1 MKQSSSPLLYL
12 VAVVISLALVGVVA
26 TTTGSLAGYEVVG
39 PGEPFAYPWRLVS
52 PDAWSRASAWV
63 GYALHNLGAW
73 LLIAAARRTKAYSA
87 KMRWFNWA
95 MLSVHLAGFGLH
107 WLQCQLWY
115 DGLAQD
121 VPELSAL
128 GSVAL
133 MLIVVILLETPRRG
147 FVLGRKLRLDKRFMA
162 LCREYHGYLFSWALI
177 YTFWYHPMV
186 DTPGHLVGFF
196 YMFMLLSQSVL
207 LMHRSHLNRR
217 WTFALEFLVLPHGVV
232 VAMTQSETLWTMF
245 AGGFGMIF
253 VLTQAYGLGLNG
265 NSRRVVQAVALSL
278 LVGMYISTE
287 RLGSLH
293 EMVRIPIIDY
303 GIALGLFALW
313 WLGALVFGRK
323 KAPPGDATR

>member
-1 MKQSSSPLLYL
+1 MKPSPSPLLHL
-12 VAVVISLALVGVVA
+12 FAVVISLALVGVIAA
-26 TTTGSLAGYEVVG
+26 TAGSLAGYEIVG
-39 PGEPFAYPWRLVS
+39 PAEPFDYPWRLVS
-52 PDAWSRASAWV
+52 PDGWSRASAWV
-63 GYALHNLGAW
+63 GYALHNLSAW
-73 LLIAAARRTKAYSA
+73 FLIAAARRTKGYSA

-95 MLSVHLAGFGLH
+95 MLAVHLAGFGLH

-121 VPELSAL
+121 VPEVSAL

-147 FVLGRKLRLDKRFMA
+147 FVLGHKLRFDKRFIA

-196 YMFMLLSQSVL
+196 YMLVLLSQSVL

-245 AGGFGMIF
+245 AGGFGMVF
-253 VLTQAYGLGLNG
+253 VLTQAYGLGLTSNA
-265 NSRRVVQAVALSL
+265 RRVVQAIALSL
-278 LVGMYISTE
+278 LFGMYIASE
-287 RLGSLH
+287 RLGSFH
-293 EMVRIPIIDY
+293 EMVRIPLINY
-303 GIALGLFALW
+303 GVALGLFALW
-313 WLGALVFGRK
+313 WLV
-323 KAPPGDATR
+323 